1 MILTVTVNAAVDKTL
16 TVANLQLG
24 RRHRAQ
30 QGLVMPG
37 GKGINVARALRRL
50 GELGFLPGEPVQ
62 VLRRGPGGR
71 EPLAVLVGE
80 TMFALRLLEA
90 QCIEVAAVEPAAPAR
105 AR

>member
-1 MILTVTVNAAVDKTL
+1 MTTAATRSLHQLADGSRA
-16 TVANLQLG
+16 TVA
-24 RRHRAQ
+24 RVVSASPEIDA
-30 QGLVMPG
+30 V
-37 GKGINVARALRRL
+37 ALRRL

-62 VLRRGPGGR
+62 VLRRGPGVR

-90 QCIEVAAVEPAAPAR
+90 QCIEVEAVEPAGSGAPAR